1 MQSRSAALSPRRRG
15 AAALVAVGI
24 LASRVAGLVR
34 QRVVAHYLGQS
45 TFAADAFFAAFR
57 IPNFL
62 QNLFG
67 EGVLSASMIPEYS
80 RLLAAGQRDDARRLA
95 GAIAGLLGAMVLI
108 LVAAGVL
115 AAPVLVGAIVPGFE
129 GERRTLAI
137 TLVRILFPGVG
148 ALVMSA
154 WCLAILNSHRR
165 FLLSYTAPVV
175 WNVAIIVATLVAAR
189 RGLPAEGL
197 VTWTCWGAVAGSLLQ
212 FAVQLPPLLALTGGV
227 PLIFHVR
234 DPRVRTVLRNF
245 GPVFLSRGVVQISA
259 FIDAM
264 IASLLPVGAVA
275 VISNAQTLYLL
286 PISLFGMS
294 VAAAELPELSEEAGE
309 AGAAAEAAAQA
320 PAEEFGEVGGGAGA
334 RGAPRRAPAID
345 PPRAESLRRRI
356 SAGSDRI
363 AFFIVPSAV
372 AFMAVG
378 HLIAGLVLQSGAF
391 SQRDSYWVWATL
403 AGSSVG
409 MLASSQGRLLASTYY
424 ALGDTRRPLG
434 FAVVRVALTLVLGF
448 LAAVYGPRLF
458 GVDARWGTAG
468 LTASAGVAG
477 WIEFALLRRTLAR
490 RIGAFGLSAGLLP
503 RLWGSALVA
512 AAVSWGVHALL
523 GPHAPHGLARMAEAA
538 LALTVFAAVYG
549 AATVA
554 LGIGTARSLWQRLT
568 GRTSH

>member
-1 MQSRSAALSPRRRG
+1 M
-15 AAALVAVGI
+15 VAIGI

-34 QRVVAHYLGQS
+34 QRVIAHFLGQS
-45 TFAADAFFAAFR
+45 TYAADAFFAAFR

-80 RLLAAGQRDDARRLA
+80 RLLAAGRRDDARRLA
-95 GAIAGLLGAMVLI
+95 GAVGGLLGA
-108 LVAAGVL
+108 LVIVIVVAGVF
-115 AAPVLVGAIVPGFE
+115 AAPLLVGAIVPGFT

-175 WNVAIIVATLVAAR
+175 WNVAIIAATLVAAR
-189 RGLPAEGL
+189 RGLPSEGL
-197 VTWTCWGAVAGSLLQ
+197 VIWTCWGAVAGSLLQ
-212 FAVQLPPLLALTGGV
+212 FAVQLPPLLALTRGV
-227 PLIFHVR
+227 PLSLHGR

-275 VISNAQTLYLL
+275 VISNSQTLYLL
-286 PISLFGMS
+286 PVSLFGMS

-309 AGAAAEAAAQA
+309 AGATGAATQTQ
-320 PAEEFGEVGGGAGA
+320 
-334 RGAPRRAPAID
+334 
-345 PPRAESLRRRI
+345 AESLRRRI

-363 AFFIVPSAV
+363 AYFIVPSGV
-372 AFMAVG
+372 AFMTLG

-409 MLASSQGRLLASTYY
+409 LLASSQGRLLASTYY

-434 FAVVRVALTLVLGF
+434 FAVVRVAFTLVLG
-448 LAAVYGPRLF
+448 LVAALYGPRLF
-458 GVDARWGTAG
+458 GIDPRWGTAG

-477 WIEFALLRRTLAR
+477 WIEFVLLRRTLAR

-503 RLWGSALVA
+503 RLWGAGLVA
-512 AAVSWGVHALL
+512 AAVAWGVHLLL
-523 GPHAPHGLARMAEAA
+523 GPHAEQGLARMAEEA
-538 LALTVFAAVYG
+538 LALAVFTGVYG
-549 AATVA
+549 AATLV
-554 LGIGTARSLWQRLT
+554 LGIGTARSLAQRFTSGVSRSNRGDGT
-568 GRTSH
+568 GGSSR